1 MQNVSVRCIALGR
14 GIFRSL
20 TFAALCAIINIRKGG
35 MRVMKV
41 LSCFDKKSEIL
52 NLFLI
57 ISFAFTVYF
66 FTPTELFLC
75 NQQDLLSDSVH
86 IILPMLLT
94 ASAVAGGIFYLSIC
108 FWCCTTKHRISW

>member
-1 MQNVSVRCIALGR
+1 
-14 GIFRSL
+14 
-20 TFAALCAIINIRKGG
+20 
-35 MRVMKV
+35 MRVMKA

-52 NLFLI
+52 NLFLS

-75 NQQDLLSDSVH
+75 NQQGLLSDSVH

-94 ASAVAGGIFYLSIC
+94 ASAVAGGIFLFINLFLVLHNKTPYIVVTRLY
-108 FWCCTTKHRISW
+108 FGARHL